1 MALTPEPF
9 DLAGG
14 KVTLPLL
21 ALLQKLPAAE
31 QAELLEE
38 IRECRTPQFAR
49 RRAQM
54 HACGVFAEVVGN
66 IHAEL
71 AEGGAILAPW
81 SHLEPAPL
89 LGQLIELLREQ
100 VDALKS
106 GAAFQE
112 SGCVSNG
119 L

>member
-1 MALTPEPF
+1 
-9 DLAGG
+9 
-14 KVTLPLL
+14 
-21 ALLQKLPAAE
+21 
-31 QAELLEE
+31 
-38 IRECRTPQFAR
+38 
-49 RRAQM
+49 M

-71 AEGGAILAPW
+71 AEGAAILAPW
-81 SHLEPAPL
+81 SHLEPAPV

-100 VDALKS
+100 VDALQA